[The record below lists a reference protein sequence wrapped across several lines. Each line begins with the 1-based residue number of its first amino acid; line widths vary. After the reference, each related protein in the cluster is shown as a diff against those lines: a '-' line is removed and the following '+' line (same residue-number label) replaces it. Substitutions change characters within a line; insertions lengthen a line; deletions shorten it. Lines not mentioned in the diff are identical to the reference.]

1 MNLRLEES
9 NEYLCLPYSV
19 ERRFDGVNHG
29 YFDIKRNPRL
39 IAEVPELY
47 NWPEMEEMIGT
58 INDGDGLFRTLGCA
72 VALMDFDDPRL
83 KKRLVS
89 YVDIAFEILSLNAEK
104 ENYRHLFQRF
114 EEFATPLQLP
124 GNVSILFEI
133 CPTLF
138 VAHQFHGWRVTLWNA
153 GLGRTDSESRAAWH
167 LGVEVVRDF
176 IATENAQWGDLMRNG
191 FKTIS

>member
-1 MNLRLEES
+1 MTLRLEET
-9 NEYLCLPYSV
+9 NEYLCLPYNI
-19 ERRFDGVNHG
+19 ERRFDGINHG
-29 YFDIKRNPRL
+29 YFDLKRIPRL

-47 NWPEMEEMIGT
+47 GWPEMEEMVGT
-58 INDGDGLFRTLGCA
+58 INHSDSLFRTLGCA
-72 VALMDFDDPRL
+72 IALMDFADPRL

-104 ENYRHLFQRF
+104 ENYRRLFQRF
-114 EEFATPLQLP
+114 EEFATPFQLP

-138 VAHQFHGWRVTLWNA
+138 ADHQFHGWRVTLWNA
-153 GLGRTDSESRAAWH
+153 GLGRTDTEARAAWH
-167 LGVEVVRDF
+167 LGIEVVRDF
-176 IATENAQWGDLMRNG
+176 ITTENAQWGYLMRNG